1 MPCPTH
7 RSDFTISLASFRGAA
22 ADVNGSVEMAPK
34 DTLREE
40 LIKPEYEPVGYPRKV
55 QLLLQRSVRY
65 SYRQRC
71 CKCCPTILCEF
82 LFPIVMILLLA
93 VGRYG
98 VNQLAQKLETD
109 GTASG
114 PGGIAERPCSQNTTV
129 PPTTSEEI
137 FARCF
142 RFPPTYRGS
151 IWDTSAAQEVSNLT
165 NLVFQPISPD
175 VNELVRR
182 AGLRLAALHCGNTN
196 VW

>member
-1 MPCPTH
+1 
-7 RSDFTISLASFRGAA
+7 
-22 ADVNGSVEMAPK
+22 MAPK
-34 DTLREE
+34 DTLREG

-82 LFPIVMILLLA
+82 LFPIAMILLLA

-98 VNQLAQKLETD
+98 VNQLAQRLEKE

-114 PGGIAERPCSQNTTV
+114 PGGIPERLCSQNTTV
-129 PPTTSEEI
+129 PPTTSDEI
-137 FARCF
+137 FAQCF
-142 RFPPTYRGS
+142 RFPPTYS
-151 IWDTSAAQEVSNLT
+151 VNIWDSSDTKVSNLT

-182 AGLRLAALHCGNTN
+182 AELRLAALRCNNTN